1 LDSTKG
7 EQALSGKAILT
18 LKGACKNFGGLMAV
32 DHLDMEVVSGQV
44 CGLIGPNGAG
54 KTTVFNL
61 ITGVYRCL
69 RGSIHLEEKEI
80 TREKPYRIIRSGV
93 ARTFQTIRLFSN
105 LSTMEHVLVGQNFLT
120 KSGAG
125 SPRAGLPGT
134 GLRLGDEAEEL
145 LKLLGLWES
154 RNQRPNTL
162 SYGSQ
167 RKVEIAR
174 ALATRPRLLLLDE
187 PVAGMNARETKEL
200 LAIISKIRK
209 MGITI
214 LLIDHDMKFVMGLC
228 DRIYVLN
235 FGRKIAEGTPQEIQH
250 NESVLEAYL
259 GREE

>member
-1 LDSTKG
+1 
-7 EQALSGKAILT
+7 
-18 LKGACKNFGGLMAV
+18 
-32 DHLDMEVVSGQV
+32 
-44 CGLIGPNGAG
+44 
-54 KTTVFNL
+54 
-61 ITGVYRCL
+61 
-69 RGSIHLEEKEI
+69 
-80 TREKPYRIIRSGV
+80 
-93 ARTFQTIRLFSN
+93 
-105 LSTMEHVLVGQNFLT
+105 
-120 KSGAG
+120 
-125 SPRAGLPGT
+125 
-134 GLRLGDEAEEL
+134 
-145 LKLLGLWES
+145 
-154 RNQRPNTL
+154 
-162 SYGSQ
+162 
-167 RKVEIAR
+167 VEIAR